1 MIIMTTLIPK
11 TFRIGAMLFAAM
23 VVLLGLI
30 LAGGTVSLGFG
41 SGVFGPGSEG
51 VRLQLRST
59 SVGGTIPLD
68 GIGGFD
74 VTIQS
79 RDRAVAF
86 RADPL
91 VNGFSYHGTRMRV
104 LVSRPEI
111 SGGQESLPLSVPLLL
126 CSNRGGDIEVSPSML
141 EPEDEVTLG
150 FSVSLYE
157 RVVSKDL
164 GAVDMRHAPVFGAI
178 GTYSVVVECEVVG
191 RTYKSNPIQVLVV
204 APPPAAE
211 PARRFLAESK
221 AFRFVYAPCLVPGKL
236 SSEMRA
242 EANTLATSFGPNPY
256 SDYAGLGLAE
266 LVLRDAE
273 SALEVK
279 RINCDNLLQE
289 SKKYLEA
296 IADPSFAPGRF
307 ASAHKDLSRLLLW
320 SKQMNDG

>member
-1 MIIMTTLIPK
+1 MIIMTNLIPK
-11 TFRIGAMLFAAM
+11 TLRIGSTLVAGW
-23 VVLLGLI
+23 VVLLGLV
-30 LAGGTVSLGFG
+30 LAGGTLSLGFG
-41 SGVFGPGSEG
+41 SGVRDAGSEG

-59 SVGGTIPLD
+59 SDGGAIPLD

-79 RDRAVAF
+79 MDRAVAF

-91 VNGFSYHGTRMRV
+91 VNGFSYHGTRLSV
-104 LVSRPEI
+104 LVSRPET
-111 SGGQESLPLSVPLLL
+111 SGGEESLSLRVPLLP

-150 FSVSLYE
+150 FSVALYE
-157 RVVSKDL
+157 RVVSMDL

-191 RTYKSNPIQVLVV
+191 RTYKSNAIQVLVV

-211 PARRFLAESK
+211 PARRYLAESK
-221 AFRFVYAPCLVPGKL
+221 AFLFVYAPCLVTGKL

-242 EANTLATSFGPNPY
+242 EANTLATTLGPNPY
-256 SDYAGLGLAE
+256 SDYAALALAE
-266 LVLRDAE
+266 LVLQEAE

-279 RINCDNLLQE
+279 KIGCDNILQE
-289 SKKYLEA
+289 SKKYLDA